1 MTDKDQ
7 EQFVKQ
13 QKAIAAAKAR
23 RVLAQREKAKKESD
37 KK

>member
-7 EQFVKQ
+7 QKFVEQ

-23 RVLAQREKAKKESD
+23 RVLARREKAKKESD